1 MSKEFLSK
9 TIENIQNS
17 TYSWNL
23 YFFRMDKRNNN
34 PFTAYKV
41 KFKNTTYLPDYA
53 KNLLDTT
60 KHFQIDTISS
70 VQDYDGENTKVSC
83 DKILLDNQMIYEQW
97 NNLVSAVA
105 SATDEK
111 FRGKIMGYIL
121 CATPKDINEDNK
133 NVVFVKIAN
142 PIIEMKNRRT
152 VAYVANG
159 DNDELDM
166 ITDDVYR
173 LYLTVDYIVID
184 NSLYL
189 FNHSFEKMF
198 CIESALKKNRDNA
211 VEEIIQTDAFA
222 DKEIFKQYASG
233 YKSHRTF
240 ITMKKERVEKIKTP
254 EGRRDIAEKLHIQ
267 IDDNGKFVFTD
278 EKQAWL
284 LIKYLCYKIIKDD
297 ETKDLLEVGTVVKV
311 EV

>member
-1 MSKEFLSK
+1 MSKEFLNK
-9 TIENIQNS
+9 TIKNVQNGK
-17 TYSWNL
+17 YSWNL

-34 PFTAYKV
+34 PFAVYKV
-41 KFKNTTYLPDYA
+41 KFKNSSYLTDYA

-60 KHFQIDTISS
+60 QHFQIDTISA

-83 DKILLDNQMIYEQW
+83 DKILLDNKMIYEQW

-111 FRGKIMGYIL
+111 FKGKIMGYIL
-121 CATPKDINEDNK
+121 AANPKENTEDNK
-133 NVVFVKIAN
+133 TAIFVKVAN
-142 PIIEMKNRRT
+142 PIIEMKKHT
-152 VAYVANG
+152 VAYMAKSG
-159 DNDELDM
+159 NDELDI

-184 NSLYL
+184 NSLYS

-198 CIESALKKNRDNA
+198 CLESALKKNRDNSIT
-211 VEEIIQTDAFA
+211 EIIQTDAFA
-222 DKEIFKQYASG
+222 DKETFRQYAKK

-240 ITMKKERVEKIKTP
+240 ITMKEERIKKIKTL
-254 EGRRDIAEKLHIQ
+254 EGRQDIAEKLHIK
-267 IDDNGKFVFTD
+267 IDDQGKFIFTD

-297 ETKDLLEVGTVVKV
+297 ETKDLLEVSTVLKV
-311 EV
+311 EI